1 MSLVLVFFL
10 IVLSFTL
17 PASAQNDP
25 LILDSVSQTISDD
38 PLAPNDTEDIAE
50 LNAILGG
57 GAVFS
62 NQSALDEFYNDSRQV
77 PYIGYLMNDS
87 LYIEFL
93 NLTSTEILPPQV
105 WSEPKRSFFEDM
117 LDAWW

>member
-1 MSLVLVFFL
+1 MSHVLVLFL

-25 LILDSVSQTISDD
+25 LILGGAPLAISDD
-38 PLAPNDTEDIAE
+38 PLAPNATDDLAE
-50 LNAILGG
+50 LNAILSGG
-57 GAVFS
+57 SVFS

-77 PYIGYLMNDS
+77 PYLGYLMNDS
-87 LYIEFL
+87 LYLEFL
-93 NLTSTEILPPQV
+93 NLSSTEILPPQV